1 MWQGNRLQRA
11 IEKFLPKFYQI
22 STRIHFRC
30 APLGV
35 GSLIAS
41 GIAKLENIEQTV
53 RSLGIYILVVLIG
66 LIIYN
71 LMLVLPITSLLSKT
85 HPGRILKNSADAL
98 FLGCATGS
106 A

>member
-1 MWQGNRLQRA
+1 MW
-11 IEKFLPKFYQI
+11 II
-22 STRIHFRC
+22 VFRC

-41 GIAKLENIEQTV
+41 GIARLENIEQTV
-53 RSLGIYILVVLIG
+53 KLLGIYILVVFIG

-71 LMLVLPITSLLSKT
+71 VILILPITSFLSKT
-85 HPGRILKNSADAL
+85 PPGLILKNSADAL

>member
-1 MWQGNRLQRA
+1 M
-11 IEKFLPKFYQI
+11 IYI
-22 STRIHFRC
+22 FRC

-53 RSLGIYILVVLIG
+53 KSLGIYILIVLIA
-66 LIIYN
+66 LIVYN
-71 LMLVLPITSLLSKT
+71 FMLILPITSMITKI
-85 HPGRILKNSADAL
+85 HPGPILKKSADAV